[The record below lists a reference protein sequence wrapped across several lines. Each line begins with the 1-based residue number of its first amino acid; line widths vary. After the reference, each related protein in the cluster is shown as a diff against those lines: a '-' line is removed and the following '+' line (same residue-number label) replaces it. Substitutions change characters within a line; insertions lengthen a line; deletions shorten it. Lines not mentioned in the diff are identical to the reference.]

1 MLYVVGLPVGN
12 YADMPPRNLQMI
24 KDAKHL
30 VVENTRHF
38 EQFLHTFKIDKSNCN
53 IMYLITQSKDMAQ
66 DPAELEIAS
75 KVLEYL
81 KMEEDVYL
89 ICDDGM
95 PGIADPGS
103 RLIQRCIHHGI
114 KVSATPGPSAVMAA
128 VTVAA
133 MGHNFSFHSF
143 FARDKIE
150 RQKELTRLAQG
161 HFANVFML
169 RNAISPTEF
178 LPEIEEV
185 FPEIIQIW
193 GDRRATLCINLTMS
207 NETVVRGK
215 ISYLLEYILKHR
227 KTEDKIMIVIEGKH

>member
-30 VVENTRHF
+30 VVENSEF
-38 EQFLHTFKIDKSNCN
+38 FKKFLNIFQIDKSDCN
-53 IMYLITQSKDMAQ
+53 IMYLPTQTNDIIQ
-66 DPAELEIAS
+66 NPPELEIAS
-75 KVLEYL
+75 KMLEYL
-81 KMEEDVYL
+81 KMGEDVYL

-103 RLIQRCIHHGI
+103 RLIQGCIEHGI
-114 KVSATPGPSAVMAA
+114 KISATPGPSAIIAA

-143 FARDKIE
+143 FAKDKIF
-150 RQKELTRLAQG
+150 RKGQLLSLKDHSTA
-161 HFANVFML
+161 HVFML
-169 RNAISPTEF
+169 RNAISSTEF

-185 FPEIIQIW
+185 FPEIIEIW
-193 GDRRATLCINLTMS
+193 GDRKATLCINLTMS

-227 KTEDKIMIVIEGKH
+227 KTADKIMIVIEGNN

>member
-30 VVENTRHF
+30 VVENSQFF
-38 EQFLHTFKIDKSNCN
+38 EQFLHTSKIDKSNCN
-53 IMYLITQSKDMAQ
+53 IMYLTTQANDITQN
-66 DPAELEIAS
+66 PPELEIAS

-81 KMEEDVYL
+81 KMGEDVYL

-103 RLIQRCIHHGI
+103 RLIQQCIDQDI
-114 KVSATPGPSAVMAA
+114 KISATPGPSAVIAA

-133 MGHNFSFHSF
+133 YGHNFSFHSF
-143 FARDKIE
+143 FAKDKIF
-150 RQKELTRLAQG
+150 RKGQLLSLKDHSTA
-161 HFANVFML
+161 HVFML

-185 FPEIIQIW
+185 FPEIIEIW
-193 GDRRATLCINLTMS
+193 GDRRATLCINLTMG

-227 KTEDKIMIVIEGKH
+227 KTEDKIMVVIEGKH

>member
-30 VVENTRHF
+30 VVENTEQF

-53 IMYLITQSKDMAQ
+53 IMYLITQNKDMIQ
-66 DPAELEIAS
+66 DPAEREITAQ
-75 KVLEYL
+75 VLKYL
-81 KMEEDVYL
+81 TMGEDVYL

-103 RLIQRCIHHGI
+103 RLIQRCIEHGI
-114 KVSATPGPSAVMAA
+114 KVSATPGPSAVIAA

-143 FARDKIE
+143 FAKDKIL
-150 RQKELTRLAQG
+150 RKGQLLSLKDYSTA
-161 HFANVFML
+161 HVFML
-169 RNAISPTEF
+169 RNAISPKEF

-185 FPEIIQIW
+185 FPEIIEIW
-193 GDRRATLCINLTMS
+193 GDREATLCINLTID

-227 KTEDKIMIVIEGKH
+227 TTKDKIMIVIKGKH

>member
-12 YADMPPRNLQMI
+12 WADMPPRNLQMI

-30 VVENTRHF
+30 VVENTRQF
-38 EQFLHTFKIDKSNCN
+38 EQFLHTFNIDKSNCN
-53 IMYLITQSKDMAQ
+53 IMYLITQSKGMVQ
-66 DPAELEIAS
+66 DPAEREITAE
-75 KVLEYL
+75 VLKYL
-81 KMEEDVYL
+81 TMGEDVYL

-103 RLIQRCIHHGI
+103 RLIKRCRDEGM
-114 KVSATPGPSAVMAA
+114 KVSATPGPSAVIAA

-133 MGHNFSFHSF
+133 SGHNFSFHSF
-143 FARDKIE
+143 FAKDKIF
-150 RQKELTRLAQG
+150 RKGQLLSLKNYSTAQ
-161 HFANVFML
+161 VFML

-185 FPEIIQIW
+185 FPEIIEIW
-193 GDRRATLCINLTMS
+193 GDREATLCINLTMD

-227 KTEDKIMIVIEGKH
+227 KTEDKIMIVIDGKP

>member
-30 VVENTRHF
+30 VVENTRGF

-53 IMYLITQSKDMAQ
+53 IMYLITQSRDMAQ
-66 DPAELEIAS
+66 DPAEREIAS

-81 KMEEDVYL
+81 KIGEDVYL

-103 RLIQRCIHHGI
+103 RLIQKCIDYGI
-114 KVSATPGPSAVMAA
+114 KVSATPGPSAVIAA

-133 MGHNFSFHSF
+133 SGHNFSFHSF
-143 FARDKIE
+143 FAKDKIF
-150 RQKELTRLAQG
+150 RKGQLLSLKDHSTAQ
-161 HFANVFML
+161 VFML

-185 FPEIIQIW
+185 FPEIIEIW
-193 GDRRATLCINLTMS
+193 GDRQATLCINLTMG
-207 NETVVRGK
+207 NETVVKGK

-227 KTEDKIMIVIEGKH
+227 KTQDKIMIVIEGKH